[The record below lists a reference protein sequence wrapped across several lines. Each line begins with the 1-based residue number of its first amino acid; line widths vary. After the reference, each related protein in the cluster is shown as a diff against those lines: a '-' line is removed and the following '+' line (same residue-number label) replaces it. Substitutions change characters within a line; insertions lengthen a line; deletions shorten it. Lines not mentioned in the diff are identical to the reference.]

1 MAAPYGDPDR
11 LFIAELGGRIVL
23 RTAGQNHEFINLD
36 PIVLT
41 GGEQGLLSVAV
52 APDYAASGRVF
63 VFYND
68 NAGNLAL
75 DVLRRS
81 GSDPNTADPSTR
93 RNVMTIAH
101 SQADNH
107 NGGQLQFGSD
117 GYLYLSTGDGGT
129 QGDPEGDA
137 QSLGSLLGKILR
149 IDVDPAPGAPPP
161 LAVAGDTRAPRL
173 RARVKRRQRVLKLRG
188 AVARASCDERCTIS
202 RGRRAQAREAKAQ
215 DDRGEADR
223 PGVAERPAGASQGE
237 AEAPAGANPS
247 PRTAA
252 GPACLRAPQAGRDRR
267 RRQPLAGRPAHR
279 PCPPPLSHSG
289 SKRPLWGRN
298 RRFAKERR

>member
-11 LFIAELGGRIVL
+11 LFIAELGGRLLL

-93 RNVMTIAH
+93 RNVLTIAH

-161 LAVAGDTRAPRL
+161 LAVAGDTRAPSAPRARQAPPARPQAARRRRPRRL
-173 RARVKRRQRVLKLRG
+173 R
-188 AVARASCDERCTIS
+188 RALHDQG
-202 RGRRAQAREAKAQ
+202 GRRAQGREANAQ
-215 DDRGEADR
+215 DDRREAGC
-223 PGVAERPAGASQGE
+223 PGFAERPAGASQGD
-237 AEAPAGANPS
+237 AEAPAGADSAPW
-247 PRTAA
+247 TAP
-252 GPACLRAPQAGRDRR
+252 GPARLREPQAACDRR
-267 RRQPLAGRPAHR
+267 RRQSLARRAAHR
-279 PCPPPLSHSG
+279 SRPPLSPSG
-289 SKRPLWGRN
+289 SNRPQ
-298 RRFAKERR
+298 